1 MLTSVLSKIDIDL
14 TMLNLHFLVV
24 KSDKSNENI
33 NLIQGCQMWVSTS
46 LHIYRQQL
54 ALILKKQKTKVQANL
69 RPSLQLKLNAK

>member
-14 TMLNLHFLVV
+14 TMLNQHFLVV

-54 ALILKKQKTKVQANL
+54 ALILKKQKQRFKQT
-69 RPSLQLKLNAK
+69 